1 MIVSVVGQKAVLQI
15 LAPCTLGV
23 PDEPLSRLHIDFTD
37 PFIGKH
43 FIILV
48 DEHSKWLEVGI
59 VPSSSSQSAIRFLC
73 NVTHSIPEQLVSDN
87 CSTLQQRVQNL
98 SHLQWSYHS
107 SSNSLA

>member
-1 MIVSVVGQKAVLQI
+1 MCFGGSRVVVPVVGQKAVLQI

-37 PFIGKH
+37 PFIGNH

-48 DEHSKWLEVGI
+48 DVHSKWLEVGI

-87 CSTLQQRVQNL
+87 CSALQAE
-98 SHLQWSYHS
+98 SPKP
-107 SSNSLA
+107 

>member
-1 MIVSVVGQKAVLQI
+1 MVVPVVGQKAVLQI

-48 DEHSKWLEVGI
+48 DVHSKWLEVGI

-73 NVTHSIPEQLVSDN
+73 NATHSIPEQLVSDN
-87 CSTLQQRVQNL
+87 CSTLQAE
-98 SHLQWSYHS
+98 SPKP
-107 SSNSLA
+107 